1 MAKDANTA
9 LAGRRRFLQSLAGGS
24 AAAVALSHS
33 WTAHAQGRR
42 VAEAD
47 LDAGKTGFKIKR
59 VTASSLF
66 TRGDFDYGGVKK
78 TMGGGGCYVEI
89 ETENGTIGTGMTAIV
104 DTNAVAYIVNTAAG
118 RALIGMDALRNEE
131 IWNRLYWMLAP
142 RGQTGLAGH
151 VMSSIDI
158 AVWDIKGKALG
169 VPVATLLGGARAK
182 VPVYATFGPAN
193 FTIDELVAV
202 ATAMKAQGIVNL
214 KMVVGNGAIEAR
226 HDAAMDTIIEED
238 IRRVAAVRKAVGD
251 DVNLMVD
258 GNCGFDLPG
267 AERLVRGLMPYR
279 ITFFEEPLA
288 QNDVQLMAELRKRTG
303 ISLAAGQND
312 TLAYQYRDMI
322 LAEAVDYIQPNV
334 MMAGGYTQVAKIAGM
349 AQAFNVDI
357 TNGGA
362 GALQN
367 MHLHAG
373 LQNGGYCEW
382 HLPWMTFDKIIYK
395 NMPEPVDGFLT
406 IPDVP
411 GLGIV
416 PDEDAIREASKPR
429 RGGGG
434 GGGD

>member
-1 MAKDANTA
+1 MAKDDNAA
-9 LAGRRRFLQSLAGGS
+9 LAGRRRFLQSLAGSS
-24 AAAVALSHS
+24 AAAVALSQS
-33 WTAHAQGRR
+33 WPAQAQGRR
-42 VAEAD
+42 AAEAD
-47 LDAGKTGFKIKR
+47 LDAGKSGFKIKR
-59 VTASSLF
+59 VTASALF

-78 TMGGGGCYVEI
+78 TMGGSACYVEI
-89 ETENGTIGTGMTAIV
+89 ETENGTIGNGITAIV
-104 DTNAVAYIVNTAAG
+104 DTNAVAYIINTAAA

-151 VMSSIDI
+151 VMSSLDI

-193 FTIDELVAV
+193 FAIDELVAV

-214 KMVVGNGAIEAR
+214 KMVVGNSAIEAR

-288 QNDVQLMAELRKRTG
+288 QNDVRLMAQLRKSTG
-303 ISLAAGQND
+303 IALAAGQND

-334 MMAGGYTQVAKIAGM
+334 MMAGGYTEVAKIAGM

-382 HLPWMTFDKIIYK
+382 HLPWMTLDKIIYK
-395 NMPEPVDGFLT
+395 NMPEPVGGFLT

-429 RGGGG
+429 GGRGGRGG
-434 GGGD
+434 K

>member
-1 MAKDANTA
+1 MASERNATCG
-9 LAGRRRFLQSLAGGS
+9 GRRRFLQNLAGGG
-24 AAAVALSHS
+24 AAALGLSQS

-42 VAEAD
+42 AAEAD
-47 LDAGKTGFKIKR
+47 LDAGKSGYKIKR
-59 VTASSLF
+59 ITASALV

-78 TMGGGGCYVEI
+78 PMGGSACYVEV
-89 ETENGTIGTGMTAIV
+89 ETENGTIGTGITAIV
-104 DTNAVAYIVNTAAG
+104 DTNAVAYIINTSAS

-226 HDAAMDTIIEED
+226 HDAAMDAIIEED

-303 ISLAAGQND
+303 ICLAAGQND

-322 LAEAVDYIQPNV
+322 LADAVDYIQPNV
-334 MMAGGYTQVAKIAGM
+334 MMAGGFTQVAKIAGM
-349 AQAFNVDI
+349 AQAFNIDI

-373 LQNGGYCEW
+373 VQNGGYCEW
-382 HLPWMTFDKIIYK
+382 HLPWMTLDKIIYK

-411 GLGIV
+411 GLGIT
-416 PDEDAIREASKPR
+416 PDEDAIREAAKPR

-434 GGGD
+434 GD